1 MHRKLAVT
9 QLEYT
14 AMTLQTSHD
23 LSRPTAAPTARA
35 RILLLDADPAD
46 RLLVEE
52 ILGDFAND
60 LVRTNSGEDAVRL
73 ALERGFAAVVLD
85 LQFHGFDGFEIAKQ
99 IRTQEKS
106 RHTPIIFL
114 ASPEY
119 HRFSES
125 QAYALGAVD
134 CVVKPIEPVILKAK
148 LASAVDLFQ
157 KTEQIKLQSELLR
170 QRHRKRKR
178 RDQRRATRLA
188 VTHILAEADSLN
200 DAAPRLLR
208 AICDGLEWDLGA
220 LWRLDERAELLRS
233 IDVWHPPAVQVP
245 QFEAMTRGRAFTK
258 GIGLP
263 GRVWEIGKPTWI
275 PDVTTDA
282 NFPRADIACTE
293 GLHGAF
299 AFPIML
305 GQQFLGVVEFFSRQI
320 REPDADLLEMI
331 ATVGGQVGQF
341 IERMRAQEAL
351 QESEQRFG
359 RFMQYL
365 PGLAWIKDV
374 QGRYVYANDA
384 AKKALHI
391 SGDELFGKADDELF
405 PPETALLFK
414 ANDQLALASGTG
426 VQVVE
431 AFEFADGNVHHSIV
445 SKFPIPGRDGQTA
458 LVGGVAIDITERMRS
473 EAALRES
480 EDRFRTMAD
489 SVPVLIWVNG
499 PDGCEFV
506 NREYLR
512 FIGIPMEDVQGMKWA
527 VALHPDDA
535 DQYLSAYRQASE
547 SRLPFESQVR
557 MRNSFGEYRWLKS
570 AGLPRFSS
578 DGTFL
583 GYVGCS
589 LDITDVKN
597 SEKALQEADRRKNEF
612 LAVLAHE
619 LRNPLAPISN
629 ALQLIGLAGDNKVLL
644 EEAARVMERQ
654 VAQMA
659 RLIDDLLDVSRI
671 TRNKLKLRQ
680 ESIELSTAINNAIE
694 ASRPLIETAGH
705 SLTVSI
711 PKHPVIVN
719 GDLARLSQVFSNL
732 LNNAARYTPSGG
744 QIVLTVTR
752 DDNQAA
758 VSVRDTGIGI
768 SSDKIQHVFEMF
780 MQGDT
785 SLERQHSGL
794 GIGLTLVQRLIELHG
809 GDVVAKSDGLDR
821 GCEFVVRLPVFSAI
835 EERSPPSDKPAPHRK
850 IDCRVLVVDDNKD
863 SANSL
868 AMMLEAKGCRVRTAY
883 DGVEGVKA
891 AASFRP
897 DAVLLDIGMPRLN
910 GYDAARQI
918 RLQTGNER
926 IVLIA
931 ATGLGQ
937 EEDKRRAFE
946 AGFDHH
952 FVKPVDPTGLIQL
965 LGSLRPQSLTAR
977 PVA

>member
-1 MHRKLAVT
+1 
-9 QLEYT
+9 
-14 AMTLQTSHD
+14 
-23 LSRPTAAPTARA
+23 
-35 RILLLDADPAD
+35 
-46 RLLVEE
+46 
-52 ILGDFAND
+52 
-60 LVRTNSGEDAVRL
+60 
-73 ALERGFAAVVLD
+73 
-85 LQFHGFDGFEIAKQ
+85 
-99 IRTQEKS
+99 
-106 RHTPIIFL
+106 
-114 ASPEY
+114 
-119 HRFSES
+119 
-125 QAYALGAVD
+125 
-134 CVVKPIEPVILKAK
+134 
-148 LASAVDLFQ
+148 
-157 KTEQIKLQSELLR
+157 
-170 QRHRKRKR
+170 
-178 RDQRRATRLA
+178 
-188 VTHILAEADSLN
+188 
-200 DAAPRLLR
+200 
-208 AICDGLEWDLGA
+208 
-220 LWRLDERAELLRS
+220 
-233 IDVWHPPAVQVP
+233 
-245 QFEAMTRGRAFTK
+245 
-258 GIGLP
+258 
-263 GRVWEIGKPTWI
+263 
-275 PDVTTDA
+275 
-282 NFPRADIACTE
+282 
-293 GLHGAF
+293 
-299 AFPIML
+299 
-305 GQQFLGVVEFFSRQI
+305 
-320 REPDADLLEMI
+320 
-331 ATVGGQVGQF
+331 
-341 IERMRAQEAL
+341 
-351 QESEQRFG
+351 
-359 RFMQYL
+359 MQYL

-405 PPETALLFK
+405 PPETALSFK

-431 AFEFADGNVHHSIV
+431 TFEFADGVVHHSIV
-445 SKFPIPGRDGQTA
+445 SKFPIPGRDGQAA

-527 VALHPDDA
+527 AALHPDDA
-535 DQYLSAYRQASE
+535 DQYLCAYRQASE

-570 AGLPRFSS
+570 AGLPRFTS

-629 ALQLIGLAGDNKVLL
+629 ALQLIGLAGEDKVLL
-644 EEAARVMERQ
+644 EEATRVMERQ
-654 VAQMA
+654 VIQMA

-711 PKHPVIVN
+711 PKLPVIVN

-752 DDNQAA
+752 EDNQAA

-821 GCEFVVRLPVFSAI
+821 GCEFVVRLPVFSAV
-835 EERSPPSDKPAPHRK
+835 EERSPPSDMPAPHRK

-883 DGVEGVKA
+883 DGIEGVKA

-910 GYDAARQI
+910 GYDVARQI
-918 RLQTGNER
+918 RLQTGNEHV
-926 IVLIA
+926 VLIA

-952 FVKPVDPTGLIQL
+952 FVKPVDPIGLIQL
-965 LGSLRPQSLTAR
+965 LGSLRPKSLSAR